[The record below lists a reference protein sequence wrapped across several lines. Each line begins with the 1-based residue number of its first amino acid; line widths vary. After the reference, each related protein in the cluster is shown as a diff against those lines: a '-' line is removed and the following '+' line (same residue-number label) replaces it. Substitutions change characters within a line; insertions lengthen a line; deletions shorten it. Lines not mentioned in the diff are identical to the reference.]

1 MKGNMKNKDKLM
13 KKVEKDYPEFVS
25 AVETLSGE
33 DLERRILDYA
43 KEQER
48 IDEELDSNEVI
59 KSIKENLKEIRAPF
73 IDCKKAVKNKMRYL
87 MALHEDRGVPVA
99 KE

>member
-1 MKGNMKNKDKLM
+1 MKNKEKLM
-13 KKVEKDYPEFVS
+13 AKVQKEYGEFS
-25 AVETLSGE
+25 DAVAHLSGE

-59 KSIKENLKEIRAPF
+59 KAAKDNLKEIKAPF
-73 IDCKKAVKNKMRYL
+73 TDAKKAVKMKMRYL
-87 MALHEDRGVPVA
+87 MALLEDRGTAV
-99 KE
+99 K